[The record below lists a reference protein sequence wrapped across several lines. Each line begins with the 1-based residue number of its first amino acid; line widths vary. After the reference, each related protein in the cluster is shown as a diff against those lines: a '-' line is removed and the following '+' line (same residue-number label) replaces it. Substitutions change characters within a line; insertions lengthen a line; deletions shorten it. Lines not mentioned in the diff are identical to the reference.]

1 MVGNPWRIA
10 GEHRTEIL
18 NSQLLLYRAMP
29 LGFQDLN
36 ERLVG
41 KHKLLLNQ
49 RGLDYPLFGMLS
61 YYQHSVDQKLQEKKN
76 GDVIR
81 IK

>member
-1 MVGNPWRIA
+1 
-10 GEHRTEIL
+10 
-18 NSQLLLYRAMP
+18 MP
-29 LGFQDLN
+29 LGFQDLK

-49 RGLDYPLFGMLS
+49 RGLDYLLFGMLS
-61 YYQHSVDQKLQEKKN
+61 YYQYSIDQKLQEKKN

>member
-1 MVGNPWRIA
+1 
-10 GEHRTEIL
+10 
-18 NSQLLLYRAMP
+18 MP
-29 LGFQDLN
+29 LGFQDLK